1 MERFLKSR
9 YKIGDKISESPF
21 SVTYKGSFLGSNK
34 AVVIKIYKRGTLNSS
49 LINRMKHKVK
59 DLSLINHHGIAKL
72 IDGDYGWQGF
82 YYVRDYVEGKSLE
95 ELLSEEQELGT
106 DKIIII
112 AEEIC
117 RALELVHAKDII
129 HGALKPSNIFIDPKG
144 VVKVADF
151 VIEGAIKEAMPQKV
165 FSIMEDGK
173 YVSPEELA
181 GKPAMASSDIYSLGL
196 ILFESV
202 FAKAPAAANIY
213 RSGLKGGISKL
224 GKNRLF
230 DKELLAPLPKYL
242 QDIIIKALQADPLLR
257 FATIGELRQSLEKKS
272 LIMKKPQDEEYITI
286 FDTTVT
292 QFGGEHIEKET
303 EPERQEKKVKKKE
316 KRRNWVLLFILLA
329 AFFSGLIYGLMIVK

>member
-82 YYVRDYVEGKSLE
+82 YYVRDYVEGKSLQ
-95 ELLSEEQELGT
+95 ELLNEGEDLGT
-106 DKIIII
+106 EKIVII

-117 RALELVHAKDII
+117 RSLELVHAKDII

-165 FSIMEDGK
+165 FSIIENGK

-181 GKPAMASSDIYSLGL
+181 GKSAQASSDVYSLGL
-196 ILFESV
+196 ILFETIL
-202 FAKAPAAANIY
+202 AKAPAAAHVY
-213 RSGLKGGISKL
+213 SGGLSGGINKL
-224 GKNRLF
+224 KKTPSF
-230 DKELLAPLPKYL
+230 DKDLLSPLPKYL
-242 QDIIIKALQADPLLR
+242 QDIINKALQADPLLR
-257 FATIGELRQSLEKKS
+257 FASISEFRQSLEKKS
-272 LIMKKPQDEEYITI
+272 LLTKKPQDEEYITI
-286 FDTTVT
+286 FDNTVT
-292 QFGGEHIEKET
+292 QFGGEQIEKET
-303 EPERQEKKVKKKE
+303 EPEKQEKKVKKKE